1 MTYKA
6 EDFKEKILSIY
17 PQIAKSGVSLEAEF
31 DKGRDSWVLTFT
43 KGGHSRHAFVHT
55 GDADAC
61 MSGGFCIYLWGL
73 VYQYL
78 KDLEQD

>member
-1 MTYKA
+1 MTYTA
-6 EDFKEKILSIY
+6 EEFKEKILSIY
-17 PQIAKSGVSLEAEF
+17 PEIAKSGVSLGADF

-43 KGGHSRHAFVHT
+43 KGEHSRHAFVHAS
-55 GDADAC
+55 DADAC

-78 KDLEQD
+78 KDLDQD